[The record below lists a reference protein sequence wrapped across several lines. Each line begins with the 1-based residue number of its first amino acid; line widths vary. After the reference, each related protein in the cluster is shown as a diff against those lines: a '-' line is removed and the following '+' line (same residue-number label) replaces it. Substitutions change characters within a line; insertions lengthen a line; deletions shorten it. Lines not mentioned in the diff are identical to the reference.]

1 MRRGLETGKKENV
14 APIKKMVG
22 PWALEARGNDMKVGT
37 DRLTSLGFL
46 FLIAILG
53 FIGGAGVMAML
64 DRLGL
69 TREWV
74 ARLGLA

>member
-1 MRRGLETGKKENV
+1 
-14 APIKKMVG
+14 MVG
-22 PWALEARGNDMKVGT
+22 PYALEARGNDMKVGT
-37 DRLTSLGFL
+37 DLLTSLGFL
-46 FLIAILG
+46 FLVAMLG
-53 FIGGAGVMAML
+53 FVGGACMMVML